1 MRFSQLIQHL
11 NKGNAHLQIHNIA
24 NDPELLS
31 GASLSSAKSYQLSFL
46 EKDNLLKVELSQT
59 KAGALLLPP
68 VDEVINKVKD
78 KGIAWA
84 VLNNPRLGFAESLT
98 LLSPRKIAL
107 EGIHPTAVIG
117 ENVNIGN
124 NVSIGAHACLGN
136 NSKIGNN
143 SIIHP
148 GVVLYENV
156 HIGQNNELHANC
168 VIHTSTTL
176 GDRVTVHS
184 NAVIGSEGFGFVPTP
199 NGWYKMPQTGIV
211 ILENDVEVGCGSTI
225 DRPAVGETKIG
236 SGTKI
241 DNLVQIGHGVTTG
254 KGCAMA
260 AQVGI
265 AGGAILGNGVILA
278 GQVGVGNRVKVGNH
292 VVASSKCGV
301 HADVPD
307 NEVISGFPAMPNRL
321 WLRCSA
327 HFRRLPEIM
336 KTLKHIS
343 NDSSK

>member
-1 MRFSQLIQHL
+1 
-11 NKGNAHLQIHNIA
+11 LQIHNIA

-68 VDEVINKVKD
+68 VDEVINKVKE

-117 ENVNIGN
+117 ENVDIGN
-124 NVSIGAHACLGN
+124 NVSIGAHACIGN
-136 NSKIGNN
+136 NTKVGNN

-168 VIHTSTTL
+168 VIHTSTRL

-211 ILENDVEVGCGSTI
+211 VLENDVEVGCGSTI

-327 HFRRLPEIM
+327 HFRRLPEIV
-336 KTLKHIS
+336 KTLKNRS
-343 NDSSK
+343 DDSSK

>member
-1 MRFSQLIQHL
+1 MQV
-11 NKGNAHLQIHNIA
+11 HNIA

-68 VDEVINKVKD
+68 VDEVINKVKE

-98 LLSPRKIAL
+98 LLSPRKIAQK
-107 EGIHPTAVIG
+107 GIHPTAVIG

-136 NSKIGNN
+136 NTKIGNN

-168 VIHTSTTL
+168 VIHTSTRL

-211 ILENDVEVGCGSTI
+211 VLENDVEVGCGSTI

-307 NEVISGFPAMPNRL
+307 SEVISGFPAMPNRL

-336 KTLKHIS
+336 KTLKHRS

>member
-1 MRFSQLIQHL
+1 
-11 NKGNAHLQIHNIA
+11 LQIHNIA

-68 VDEVINKVKD
+68 VDEVINKVKER
-78 KGIAWA
+78 GIAWA

-136 NSKIGNN
+136 NTKVGNN

-168 VIHTSTTL
+168 VIHTSTRL

-211 ILENDVEVGCGSTI
+211 VLENDVEVGCGSTI

-307 NEVISGFPAMPNRL
+307 SEVISGFPAMPNRL

-327 HFRRLPEIM
+327 HFRRLPEIV
-336 KTLKHIS
+336 KTLKNRS
-343 NDSSK
+343 DDSSK

>member
-1 MRFSQLIQHL
+1 M
-11 NKGNAHLQIHNIA
+11 QIHNIA

-68 VDEVINKVKD
+68 VDEVINKVKE

-136 NSKIGNN
+136 NTKIGNN

-168 VIHTSTTL
+168 VIHTSTRL

-211 ILENDVEVGCGSTI
+211 VLENDVEVGCGSTI

-254 KGCAMA
+254 EGCAMA

-327 HFRRLPEIM
+327 HFRRLPEIV
-336 KTLKHIS
+336 KTLKNRS
-343 NDSSK
+343 DDSSK

>member
-1 MRFSQLIQHL
+1 
-11 NKGNAHLQIHNIA
+11 LQIHNIA

-68 VDEVINKVKD
+68 VDEVINKVKE

-136 NSKIGNN
+136 NTKVGNN

-168 VIHTSTTL
+168 VIHTSTRL

-211 ILENDVEVGCGSTI
+211 VLENDVEVGCGSTI

-307 NEVISGFPAMPNRL
+307 SEVISGFPAMPNRL

-327 HFRRLPEIM
+327 HFRRLPEIV
-336 KTLKHIS
+336 KTLKNRS
-343 NDSSK
+343 DDSSK

>member
-1 MRFSQLIQHL
+1 
-11 NKGNAHLQIHNIA
+11 LQIHNIA

-68 VDEVINKVKD
+68 VDEVINKVKE

-136 NSKIGNN
+136 NTKIGNN

-168 VIHTSTTL
+168 VIHTSTRL

-211 ILENDVEVGCGSTI
+211 VLQNDVEVGCGSTI

-327 HFRRLPEIM
+327 HFRRLPEIV
-336 KTLKHIS
+336 KTLKNRS
-343 NDSSK
+343 DDSSK

>member
-1 MRFSQLIQHL
+1 
-11 NKGNAHLQIHNIA
+11 LQIHNIA

-68 VDEVINKVKD
+68 VDEVINKVKE

-136 NSKIGNN
+136 NTKIGNN

-168 VIHTSTTL
+168 VIHTSTRL

-211 ILENDVEVGCGSTI
+211 VLESDVEVGCGSTI

-327 HFRRLPEIM
+327 HFRRLPEIV
-336 KTLKHIS
+336 KTLKNRS
-343 NDSSK
+343 DDSSK